1 MAVTIASIANKIA
14 SDASGSLNK
23 QRQEAVIE
31 AIREFAKRSDYFRA
45 TEEQSFESTDVLAYE
60 NDCLQMLMQSQGKG
74 LSLWRL
80 ESVFVDGIKK
90 KISLKDDILT
100 EITDFDAIYGT
111 GTVFYKTEDPW
122 VKLFPFPS
130 ATAFS
135 TTTGA
140 INIVATGV
148 FLPSNDIT
156 EVDDAFYDRW
166 GKSIESGAKA
176 ELMMMVGKPW
186 TNPQMAGV
194 HAKIFDAA
202 INSAIRKRNL
212 EEAGGELMIEKIAFI

>member
-1 MAVTIASIANKIA
+1 MAVTIASIAEKIA
-14 SDASGSLNK
+14 SDVSGSLNK
-23 QRQEAVIE
+23 QRQDAVIE
-31 AIREFAKRSDYFRA
+31 AVREFARRSDYFKT
-45 TEEQSFESTDVLAYE
+45 TEEQAFTSSDVITYE
-60 NDCLQMLMQSQGKG
+60 NDSLQMLMQAQGQG

-90 KISLKDDILT
+90 KISLKDDVLT
-100 EITDFDAIYGT
+100 EIADFDAIYGT

-130 ATAFS
+130 ATAFN

-140 INIVATGV
+140 INIVATAV
-148 FLPSNDIT
+148 FLPSDDIT
-156 EVDDAFYDRW
+156 EVDDAFYGRW